1 MTIEEFKAGNAKAN
15 ELNIKIQQAQ
25 GALEENKRQFEKL
38 CKEFE
43 AEYNI
48 SVTAENLDELI
59 NATLKEVTALAEEQR
74 KAIADAEQ
82 SIYIEQPQAQTAGA
96 QGTVVQ
102 PQAQGIPAQP
112 QTQGIPAQ
120 GTVAQAAGVQPQP
133 QVQPTP
139 VHIGEEQLAQAQ
151 AQAPQLALFGYS
163 SSGQPIQPTVQ
174 PNANTATGAIDFDKI
189 LGGKFGG

>member
-82 SIYIEQPQAQTAGA
+82 SIYIEQPQVQTAQTAGA
-96 QGTVVQ
+96 QGTVAQ
-102 PQAQGIPAQP
+102 PQAQG
-112 QTQGIPAQ
+112 TSVQ

>member
-1 MTIEEFKAGNAKAN
+1 MTIEEFKAGNARAN

-82 SIYIEQPQAQTAGA
+82 SIYIEQPQAQTSQTAG
-96 QGTVVQ
+96 
-102 PQAQGIPAQP
+102 
-112 QTQGIPAQ
+112 AQ
-120 GTVAQAAGVQPQP
+120 GTVAQAAGVQPQPQTVQSQVQGTVAQP

-151 AQAPQLALFGYS
+151 AQAPHLALFGYS
-163 SSGQPIQPTVQ
+163 CSGQPIQPAVQ